1 MTAIEIPAIAR
12 DLSARDLSVF
22 LGDWRNT
29 NANGRI
35 TRIVCSGSETGGMD
49 VQTYGRSGGEMT
61 DWGKVAAGVYS
72 FTFDSREAGAFKAV
86 FDTGTEEV
94 HMQSNVKLGVL
105 VVATFTKVTD
115 RSGRSNYFDR
125 EFFHRISQ

>member
-12 DLSARDLSVF
+12 DLSAFDLSVF

-35 TRIVCSGSETGGMD
+35 TRIICSSNDAGGMD
-49 VQTYGRSGGEMT
+49 VQSYGRSGGEVK
-61 DWGKVAAGVYS
+61 DWGKVASGVYS

-86 FDTGTEEV
+86 FDTGSEEV
-94 HMQSNVKLGVL
+94 HMQSNVKTGVL
-105 VVATFTKVTD
+105 VVATLNKVTD